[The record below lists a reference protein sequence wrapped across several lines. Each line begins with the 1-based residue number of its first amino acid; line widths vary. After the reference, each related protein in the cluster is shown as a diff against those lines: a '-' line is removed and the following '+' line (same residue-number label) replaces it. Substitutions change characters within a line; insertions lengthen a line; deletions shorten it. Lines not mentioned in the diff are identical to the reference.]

1 MFFNNNSTLNIN
13 MNRKLIL
20 STVLMIALA
29 FVSNVTS
36 AQTFDVV
43 LSESGTLQLPTDQPL
58 KASYT
63 FSIASLQLANEEAYQ
78 EFFDTRSTDLIVYR
92 VMASDAKAVIMI
104 SRSKRPEWS
113 IIDWN
118 QYLLEQTT
126 INPIRN

>member
-1 MFFNNNSTLNIN
+1 M
-13 MNRKLIL
+13 
-20 STVLMIALA
+20 LMIALA

-78 EFFDTRSTDLIVYR
+78 EFFDARSTDLIVYR

>member
-1 MFFNNNSTLNIN
+1 MFFNNNSTLSIN

-78 EFFDTRSTDLIVYR
+78 EFFDARSTDLIVYR